1 MKKCI
6 SLLLSIIVC
15 LTAFA
20 GCTKS
25 GSDSEYVITM
35 DSHYDYVNDT
45 AVRSYEK
52 LCNAVINGE
61 EEVRFNTAHMDEIN
75 QLFYTCFPLYPLVE
89 SIDILENNTGVGIK
103 YKNDMDKHK
112 ELVSQFNDKISDIMK
127 ECRYS
132 KVSTDEY
139 VFNVYVY
146 ITSNFKI
153 DSSILTTFD
162 TVIEGK
168 GYNASINSLFEYL
181 VLRGGGKASHII
193 SSTGSNIMSMVNFAG
208 KSYFFDPAKEIE
220 NNSGTALVYFAMD
233 TSRAAGVFLYTDNTD
248 VEKIEDDSFSKLA
261 LSESY
266 TVKKSSV
273 TVQCSDESE
282 FVFNLN

>member
-1 MKKCI
+1 MKKYI

-15 LTAFA
+15 LTVFA

-139 VFNVYVY
+139 IFNVYVY

-153 DSSILTTFD
+153 DSSIFTTFD
-162 TVIEGK
+162 TVVEGK

-220 NNSGTALVYFAMD
+220 INSGTALVYFAMD

-266 TVKKSSV
+266 TVKKSTV

>member
-1 MKKCI
+1 MKKYI

-15 LTAFA
+15 LTVFA

-132 KVSTDEY
+132 KVSADEY
-139 VFNVYVY
+139 IFNVYVY

-153 DSSILTTFD
+153 DSSIFTTFD
-162 TVIEGK
+162 TVVEGK

-220 NNSGTALVYFAMD
+220 INSGTALVYFAMD
-233 TSRAAGVFLYTDNTD
+233 TSRAGGVFLYTDNTD
-248 VEKIEDDSFSKLA
+248 VEKVEDDSFSKLA

-266 TVKKSSV
+266 TVKKSTV

>member
-1 MKKCI
+1 MKKYI

-15 LTAFA
+15 LTVFA

-112 ELVSQFNDKISDIMK
+112 ELVSQFDDKISDIMK

-139 VFNVYVY
+139 IFNVYVY

-153 DSSILTTFD
+153 DSSIFTTFD
-162 TVIEGK
+162 TVVEGK

-220 NNSGTALVYFAMD
+220 INSGTALVYFAMD

-248 VEKIEDDSFSKLA
+248 VEKIEDNSFSKLA

-266 TVKKSSV
+266 TVKKSTV

>member
-1 MKKCI
+1 MKKYI

-15 LTAFA
+15 LTVFA

-139 VFNVYVY
+139 IFNVYVY

-153 DSSILTTFD
+153 DSSIFTTFD
-162 TVIEGK
+162 TVVEGK

-220 NNSGTALVYFAMD
+220 INSGTALVYFAMD
-233 TSRAAGVFLYTDNTD
+233 TSRAAGIFLYTDNTD
-248 VEKIEDDSFSKLA
+248 VEKIEDNSFSKLA

-266 TVKKSSV
+266 TVKKSTV

>member
-1 MKKCI
+1 MKKYI

-15 LTAFA
+15 LTVFA

-103 YKNDMDKHK
+103 YKNDMDKHT

-139 VFNVYVY
+139 IFNVYVY

-153 DSSILTTFD
+153 DSSIFTTFD
-162 TVIEGK
+162 TVVEGK

-220 NNSGTALVYFAMD
+220 INSGTALVYFAMD
-233 TSRAAGVFLYTDNTD
+233 TSRAAGIFLYTDNTD

-266 TVKKSSV
+266 TVKKSTV

>member
-1 MKKCI
+1 MKKYI

-15 LTAFA
+15 LTVFA

-112 ELVSQFNDKISDIMK
+112 ELVSQFDDKISDIMK

-139 VFNVYVY
+139 IFNVYVY

-153 DSSILTTFD
+153 DSSIFTTFD
-162 TVIEGK
+162 TVVEGK

-266 TVKKSSV
+266 TVKKSTV

>member
-1 MKKCI
+1 MKKYI

-15 LTAFA
+15 LTVFA

-139 VFNVYVY
+139 IFNVYVY

-153 DSSILTTFD
+153 DSSIFTTFD
-162 TVIEGK
+162 TVVEGK

-220 NNSGTALVYFAMD
+220 INSGTALVYFAMD
-233 TSRAAGVFLYTDNTD
+233 TSRAGGVFLYTDNTD
-248 VEKIEDDSFSKLA
+248 VEKVEDDSFSKLA

-266 TVKKSSV
+266 TVKKSTV

>member
-1 MKKCI
+1 MKKYI

-15 LTAFA
+15 LTVFA

-112 ELVSQFNDKISDIMK
+112 ELVSQFDDKISDIMK

-139 VFNVYVY
+139 IFNVYVY

-153 DSSILTTFD
+153 DSSIFTTFD
-162 TVIEGK
+162 TLVEGK

-220 NNSGTALVYFAMD
+220 INSGTALVYFAMD
-233 TSRAAGVFLYTDNTD
+233 TSRAAGIFLYTDNTD

-266 TVKKSSV
+266 TVKKSTV

>member
-52 LCNAVINGE
+52 LCNAIINGE

>member
-1 MKKCI
+1 MKKYI

-15 LTAFA
+15 LTVFA

-103 YKNDMDKHK
+103 YKNDMDKHT

-139 VFNVYVY
+139 IFNVYVY

-153 DSSILTTFD
+153 DSSIFTTFD
-162 TVIEGK
+162 TVVEGK

-220 NNSGTALVYFAMD
+220 INSGTALVYFAMD

-266 TVKKSSV
+266 TVKKSTV

>member
-1 MKKCI
+1 MKKYI

-15 LTAFA
+15 LTVFA

-103 YKNDMDKHK
+103 YKNDMDKHT

-132 KVSTDEY
+132 KVSADEY
-139 VFNVYVY
+139 IFNVYVY

-153 DSSILTTFD
+153 DSSIFTTFD
-162 TVIEGK
+162 TVVEGK

-220 NNSGTALVYFAMD
+220 INSGTALVYFAMD
-233 TSRAAGVFLYTDNTD
+233 TSRAGGVFLYTDNTD
-248 VEKIEDDSFSKLA
+248 VEKVEDDSFSKLA

-266 TVKKSSV
+266 TVKKSTV

>member
-52 LCNAVINGE
+52 LCNAIINGE

-75 QLFYTCFPLYPLVE
+75 QLFYTCFPLYSLVE

-273 TVQCSDESE
+273 TVHCSDESE